1 MKKNKMGYTLAEELI
16 NSISHGTGALLAAAG
31 MAILIVYSAFIG
43 DVWRV
48 ISSIIYGITMVLL
61 YTFSALYHSF
71 QAARVK
77 DVFRIFDHCSIFL
90 LIAGTYT
97 PFTLVTLRE
106 ADPVIGWLLFGVV
119 WAAAILGIVLNAIS
133 IEKFKVFSMI
143 CYVAMGWV
151 VVFAIKPLMSVLPL
165 GGLLLLL
172 AGGLA
177 YTFGIIF
184 YAARK
189 RYMHSIWHFFFLFG
203 TVFHYFSVLLYV
215 VMK

>member
-71 QAARVK
+71 QADRVK

-119 WAAAILGIVLNAIS
+119 WAAAILGIILNAIS

-151 VVFAIKPLMSVLPL
+151 VIFAIKPLMSVLPL

-189 RYMHSIWHFFFLFG
+189 RYMHSIWHFFVLAG

>member
-1 MKKNKMGYTLAEELI
+1 M
-16 NSISHGTGALLAAAG
+16 
-31 MAILIVYSAFIG
+31 
-43 DVWRV
+43 
-48 ISSIIYGITMVLL
+48 
-61 YTFSALYHSF
+61 
-71 QAARVK
+71 
-77 DVFRIFDHCSIFL
+77 
-90 LIAGTYT
+90 
-97 PFTLVTLRE
+97 TLRE
-106 ADPVIGWLLFGVV
+106 ADPVTGWLLFGVV

-189 RYMHSIWHFFFLFG
+189 RYMHSIWHFFVLAG

>member
-61 YTFSALYHSF
+61 YTFFFFFYSF
-71 QAARVK
+71 QADRVK

-151 VVFAIKPLMSVLPL
+151 VIFAIKPLMSVLPL

-189 RYMHSIWHFFFLFG
+189 RYMHSIWHFFVLAG